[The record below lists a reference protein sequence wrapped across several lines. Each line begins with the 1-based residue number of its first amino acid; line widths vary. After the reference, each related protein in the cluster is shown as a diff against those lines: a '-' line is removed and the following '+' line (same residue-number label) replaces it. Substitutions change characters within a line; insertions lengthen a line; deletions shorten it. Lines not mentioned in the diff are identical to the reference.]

1 MTLTLKCVTWA
12 EEIKQL
18 LHYFLRL
25 LELISF
31 LSLQLIS
38 VRSWKSQAEPRQWSG
53 LRRSALLSQDGVRGS
68 QKGLALRE
76 LVSVWMPSPNADKE
90 STSDSL
96 SLSFSFLFPLVLFIS
111 GSLWGRIPACP
122 WACRRNWAQQKDVS
136 FMSLHTS
143 SFFFLSLPPSLQPAH
158 YHHGLST
165 NEEDMIPRLCL
176 HLSKPKRKRDVLWI
190 SCSC

>member
-12 EEIKQL
+12 EEITQL

-38 VRSWKSQAEPRQWSG
+38 VRSLKSQAEPRQWSV

-68 QKGLALRE
+68 QRGLALRE

-122 WACRRNWAQQKDVS
+122 RVCRRNWAQLFFLPVA
-136 FMSLHTS
+136 S
-143 SFFFLSLPPSLQPAH
+143 SFPPASSLS
-158 YHHGLST
+158 
-165 NEEDMIPRLCL
+165 PRFE
-176 HLSKPKRKRDVLWI
+176 H
-190 SCSC
+190 